1 MALTPSRS
9 GRFKKDYMLMKRRG
23 KNMVKMQQ
31 IMKTLA
37 DEAPLEPRHRD
48 HNLVGPYAG
57 CRECHVEPD
66 WLLIYTV
73 GDDWIRFERTGTHS
87 DLFE

>member
-1 MALTPSRS
+1 MPLAPSRS
-9 GRFKKDYMLMKRRG
+9 GRFKKDYKQMERRG
-23 KNMVKMQQ
+23 KDMIKIQR

-37 DEAPLEPRHRD
+37 DEEPLEPRHRD
-48 HNLVGPYAG
+48 HNLVGPYVG
-57 CRECHVEPD
+57 SRECHIEPD

>member
-1 MALTPSRS
+1 MLRPFHAR
-9 GRFKKDYMLMKRRG
+9 RFERDLKRMRARG
-23 KNMVKMQQ
+23 KDEEKL
-31 IMKTLA
+31 LA
-37 DEAPLEPRHRD
+37 VMLKLIEETPLEPRQRD
-48 HNLVGPYAG
+48 HNLVGSYAG
-57 CRECHVEPD
+57 SRECRVEPD

>member
-9 GRFKKDYMLMKRRG
+9 GRFKKDDKLMKRRG
-23 KNMVKMQQ
+23 KVVSK
-31 IMKTLA
+31 ILHVMKTLA
-37 DEAPLEPRHRD
+37 DEEPLEPRHRD
-48 HNLVGPYAG
+48 HNLVGNYVG

-66 WLLIYTV
+66 WLLIYSI

>member
-9 GRFKKDYMLMKRRG
+9 GRFKKDYKLMKRRG
-23 KNMVKMQQ
+23 KDMFKIQQ
-31 IMKTLA
+31 IMKALA
-37 DEAPLEPRHRD
+37 DEEPLEPRHRD
-48 HNLVGPYAG
+48 HNLVGPYIR

-66 WLLIYTV
+66 WLLIYSI
-73 GDDWIRFERTGTHS
+73 GNDWIRFERTGTHS